1 MPVPTVKE
9 IKQAR
14 FSVQV
19 IASTAAV
26 CAIVGA
32 INIWDVWLFPPTMS
46 ASCAMTIERNPL
58 ENFSFID
65 ESARQATLE
74 CLHEKWRYN
83 QTTWKVNPNYA
94 PRTGE
99 R

>member
-1 MPVPTVKE
+1 MPLPTTKE
-9 IKQAR
+9 IKEAP

-19 IASTAAV
+19 IASIAAV

-46 ASCAMTIERNPL
+46 ASCAMAIERNPL
-58 ENFSFID
+58 ENFSSID
-65 ESARQATLE
+65 KSAREVVLD
-74 CLHEKWRYN
+74 CLYEKRRYN
-83 QTTWKVNPNYA
+83 QDTWKVNPNYI

-99 R
+99 G